1 MLQPYKI
8 ELIQEGG
15 PYKIEFREKVELSLT
30 EVNEDSI
37 LITGLAVSNKV
48 NTRYMQFTEEAL
60 DIATQSKNWQGAK
73 TLVDHEYRSFDI
85 VGQVKSFDRVSEGIA
100 FGIDINPHHPSKVH
114 IQVRRGDIDAVSV
127 GGEANSITCTVCGE
141 EAVNCNHMLGNK
153 YDGEIAKAK
162 INDFYLKELS
172 LTGFPADID
181 AKISGFHAVVQ
192 SLNKIKSDRIE
203 KLQNSSIVQTDT
215 TESSER
221 FINTDNKDKGDLK
234 MSAEEIK
241 SEVVENKQQEDFEKK
256 LEVLQSALEKYSKEN
271 EELKKVTDTQSTYIE
286 QKKAEEREGKISTIM
301 KKSDMKRES
310 LDEFSDEEL
319 DSSLKVLSTVKVPEE
334 DANIIQP
341 SQTVVGK
348 PIVEQSKMEKGKALT
363 RELFG
368 FPDPSKSA
376 VKKVQQTKRKPVYD
390 ISEIVIGEKG
400 E

>member
-1 MLQPYKI
+1 MIPYKI
-8 ELIQEGG
+8 ELTQEGG
-15 PYKIEFREKVELSLT
+15 PYKIEFREKVELTLT
-30 EVNEDSI
+30 EVDEDSF
-37 LITGLAVSNKV
+37 LVTGLAVSNKV

-60 DIATQSKNWQGAK
+60 DIAAQPKNWQGAK

-85 VGQVKSFDRVSEGIA
+85 VGQVKNFDRVPEGIA

-114 IQVRRGDIDAVSV
+114 IQVKRKDIDAVSV
-127 GGEANSITCTVCGE
+127 GGEATSITCTICGE
-141 EAVNCNHMLGNK
+141 EAIECNHMLGNK
-153 YDGEIAKAK
+153 YDGEITKAK

-172 LTGFPADID
+172 LTGFPADTD
-181 AKISGFHAVVQ
+181 AKISGFHAVAQ

-221 FINTDNKDKGDLK
+221 FINTDNKDKDDLK
-234 MSAEEIK
+234 MSAENTE
-241 SEVVENKQQEDFEKK
+241 SEVVEKQQDFEKELK
-256 LEVLQSALEKYSKEN
+256 VLQSALEKYSKEN

-286 QKKAEEREGKISTIM
+286 QKKAEEREEKISIVM

-390 ISEIVIGEKG
+390 INEIVIGEKG
-400 E
+400 EE

>member
-1 MLQPYKI
+1 MIPYKI
-8 ELIQEGG
+8 ELTQEGG
-15 PYKIEFREKVELSLT
+15 PYKIEFREKVELTLT

-48 NTRYMQFTEEAL
+48 NTRHMQFTEEAL
-60 DIATQSKNWQGAK
+60 DIAVQPKNWQGAK
-73 TLVDHEYRSFDI
+73 TLVDHDYRSFDI
-85 VGQVKSFDRVSEGIA
+85 VGQVKNFDRVPEGIA

-114 IQVRRGDIDAVSV
+114 IQVKRRDIDAVSV
-127 GGEANSITCTVCGE
+127 GGEAHSITCNVCGE
-141 EAVNCNHMLGNK
+141 EAIDCNHMLGNK
-153 YDGEIAKAK
+153 YDGEIAKAS

-172 LTGFPADID
+172 LTGFPADTD
-181 AKISGFHAVVQ
+181 AKISGFHAVAQ
-192 SLNKIKSDRIE
+192 SLNKIKSERIE

-221 FINTDNKDKGDLK
+221 FINTDNKDKDDLK
-234 MSAEEIK
+234 MSAENTK
-241 SEVVENKQQEDFEKK
+241 SEVVEKQQDFEKELK
-256 LEVLQSALEKYSKEN
+256 VLQSALEKYSKEN
-271 EELKKVTDTQSTYIE
+271 EELKDTTKDYDNLKKYVE
-286 QKKAEEREGKISTIM
+286 QKKAEEREGKISTVM
-301 KKSDMKRES
+301 KKSDMKRET

-348 PIVEQSKMEKGKALT
+348 PIVEQSKMERGKALT

-368 FPDPSKSA
+368 FPDPSASA

-390 ISEIVIGEKG
+390 INEIVIGEKG